1 MIKMLGGYKK
11 GEHFIRKRTSDRI
24 FLYEEEQT
32 GPNNKDRRELHVL
45 HDFIG
50 VDQFHH
56 SKQKDIEMKEEKVYV
71 FMM

>member
-1 MIKMLGGYKK
+1 MLGGYKK
-11 GEHFIRKRTSDRI
+11 GEHFMERKLQKI
-24 FLYEEEQT
+24 
-32 GPNNKDRRELHVL
+32 
-45 HDFIG
+45 FIG